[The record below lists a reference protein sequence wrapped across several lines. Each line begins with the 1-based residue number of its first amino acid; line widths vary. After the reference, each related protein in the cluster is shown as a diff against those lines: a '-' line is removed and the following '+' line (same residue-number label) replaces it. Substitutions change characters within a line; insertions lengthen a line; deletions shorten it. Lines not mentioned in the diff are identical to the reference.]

1 MARASRAVASQHKVA
16 IEEASAK
23 LIRERGP
30 HAVSVAEIMANAGL
44 THGGFYGH
52 FASKD
57 DLVAVACR
65 RAFEEGDQRWDRRI
79 ASADGDRQAARR
91 ALVAAY
97 LTPVHRDHAA
107 EGCAAAALAADV
119 AREDADKPVRPVY
132 REGLSALIDKWRS
145 TAPADL
151 PEADA
156 RQQALVEVSTM
167 AGALMLAR
175 ATTGDPLSEAILD
188 ATRAWLLGADV
199 DEPAAEPAPEPAA
212 G

>member
-16 IEEASAK
+16 IEAASAK
-23 LIRERGP
+23 LFRERGP

-79 ASADGDRQAARR
+79 AGAGGDHQTARR

-97 LTPVHRDHAA
+97 LTPAHRDHAA
-107 EGCAAAALAADV
+107 EGCAASALAADV

-132 REGLSALIDKWRS
+132 REGLSALIDKWLS
-145 TAPADL
+145 TAPAGL
-151 PEADA
+151 PEAEA
-156 RQQALVEVSTM
+156 RRQALVEVSAM

-175 ATTGDPLSEAILD
+175 ATAGDPLSEAILD
-188 ATRAWLLGADV
+188 ATRAWLLGADAV
-199 DEPAAEPAPEPAA
+199 ESAPEPSPA

>member
-1 MARASRAVASQHKVA
+1 MARASRAVASQHKAA
-16 IEEASAK
+16 IEAASAK

-79 ASADGDRQAARR
+79 AGAGGDRRTARR

-97 LTPVHRDHAA
+97 LTPAHRDHAA
-107 EGCAAAALAADV
+107 EGCAASALAADV

-132 REGLSALIDKWRS
+132 REGLSALIDKWLS

-151 PEADA
+151 PEAEA
-156 RQQALVEVSTM
+156 RQQALVEVSAM

-175 ATTGDPLSEAILD
+175 ATAGDPLSEAILD
-188 ATRAWLLGADV
+188 ATRAWLLGED
-199 DEPAAEPAPEPAA
+199 AAEAAPEPSPA